1 MNKKHT
7 RIIPA
12 MIIVLSMIA
21 GCGKEAATYES
32 KRSDLNEGKQTE
44 GSASVI
50 VSSAET
56 DVPDTSEEIVEEE
69 SKTLN
74 IKFSDYDFSK
84 CFYASKDFFF
94 VLNSDNL

>member
-1 MNKKHT
+1 MNKKHA

-44 GSASVI
+44 GSASVTM
-50 VSSAET
+50 SSAES
-56 DVPDTSEEIVEEE
+56 DVSGT
-69 SKTLN
+69 T
-74 IKFSDYDFSK
+74 
-84 CFYASKDFFF
+84 
-94 VLNSDNL
+94 